1 MCGKRFFEMKEN
13 GFKEVEEKWSVPE
26 TNYSNNSGEFIH
38 TYIWEK
44 KREAAT
50 RIWSKKVNK
59 KYIKK

>member
-38 TYIWEK
+38 TYIYEK
-44 KREAAT
+44 KET
-50 RIWSKKVNK
+50 WSSNTYM
-59 KYIKK
+59 KYKSE

>member
-38 TYIWEK
+38 THIWEK
-44 KREAAT
+44 K